1 MNKKLWYGLAAIG
14 LLRICMVAGFLR
26 GIPPLI
32 HEGWKFHQGGDQ
44 IEYFAIARSLAA
56 LQPIA
61 AQFYPVG
68 FPLLL
73 APFIVLLRPD
83 SWLDLIM
90 PIVIFHTALAIGC
103 IFTVGYLAYKL
114 AENAWV
120 ALCSAAL
127 WALHP
132 YGLYAMLALH
142 PQAATVKSSYVS
154 HAMWFPMLSDP
165 GSAFFLLVGLLL
177 FYLSSKQEHYSC
189 GAGLAIGIALLM
201 RIPNVIAAGILA
213 GGYLVKKRYSSL
225 IKFSCCGLLMLIP
238 QGMYNF
244 YAHKNIA
251 DVGYA
256 ARREVKQVLFSADYL
271 LSYGKALF
279 EMYPRSALCVLMS
292 GLIIA
297 LSVVVFREK
306 KRFQWIIVIMFILCY
321 VVFYGTW
328 WAFQYF
334 PYRFL
339 IPIVPLLIILCI
351 DWCALVIELLKNNL
365 FNAHRSSVS
374 IPQKN

>member
-1 MNKKLWYGLAAIG
+1 MMNRKLWYGLATIG
-14 LLRICMVAGFLR
+14 LLRIFMVAGFLR
-26 GIPPLI
+26 DVPPLI

-44 IEYFAIARSLAA
+44 IEYFAIAQSLVT
-56 LQPIA
+56 LHPIT

-73 APFIVLLRPD
+73 APFIILLRPD

-90 PIVIFHTALAIGC
+90 PMVIFHTALAIGC
-103 IFTVGYLAYKL
+103 IFIVGYLAYKL

-132 YGLYAMLALH
+132 YGLYAVLASH
-142 PQAATVKSSYVS
+142 PQAATVQSSYVS

-177 FYLSSKQEHYSC
+177 FCLSSKNEQYSY
-189 GAGLAIGIALLM
+189 GVGLAIGIAILM
-201 RIPNVIAAGILA
+201 RIPNGIAAGILA
-213 GGYLVKKRYSSL
+213 GGYLIKKRYAAV
-225 IKFSCCGLLMLIP
+225 IKFLCCVLLMLVP
-238 QGMYNF
+238 QGLYNF
-244 YAHKNIA
+244 CAHKNIA

-271 LSYGKALF
+271 ISYGKTLF
-279 EMYPRSALCVLMS
+279 EAYPWSTLFFLMS

-297 LSVVVFREK
+297 MSVVVYRKK
-306 KRFQWIIVIMFILCY
+306 KRFEWIIAIMFILSY

-339 IPIVPLLIILCI
+339 IPIVPLLIMLGI
-351 DWCALVIELLKNNL
+351 DWCALVIELLKKNL
-365 FNAHRSSVS
+365 FNAHRSSIS
-374 IPQKN
+374 IM

>member
-44 IEYFAIARSLAA
+44 IEYFAIARSLAT

-73 APFIVLLRPD
+73 APFILLLRPD
-83 SWLDLIM
+83 SWIDLIM

-103 IFTVGYLAYKL
+103 IFIVGYLAYKL

-132 YGLYAMLALH
+132 YGLYAVLALH
-142 PQAATVKSSYVS
+142 PQAATVQSSYVS

-165 GSAFFLLVGLLL
+165 GGAFFLLLGLLL
-177 FYLSSKQEHYSC
+177 FYLPSKQEHYSY
-189 GAGLAIGIALLM
+189 GAGIAIGIAMLM
-201 RIPNVIAAGILA
+201 RMPNGIAAGILA
-213 GGYLVKKRYSSL
+213 GGYLIKKRYSAL
-225 IKFSCCGLLMLIP
+225 INFSWCVLLMLIP
-238 QGMYNF
+238 QGVYNF
-244 YAHKNIA
+244 YAHKNIV

-256 ARREVKQVLFSADYL
+256 ARREVKQVLFSANYL
-271 LSYGKALF
+271 FSYGKALF
-279 EMYPRSALCVLMS
+279 EMSPRLALLFLMS

-297 LSVVVFREK
+297 MSVVVCREK
-306 KRFQWIIVIMFILCY
+306 KRFEWVIVIIFILSY
-321 VVFYGTW
+321 GVFYGTW

-339 IPIVPLLIILCI
+339 IPIVPLLIILGI
-351 DWCALVIELLKNNL
+351 DWCALVIELLKKNL
-365 FNAHRSSVS
+365 FTAHRSSIS
-374 IPQKN
+374 IM